1 MKLSKVPI
9 ALKMTMEESYRVVA
23 PLTADIVA
31 FVDWVLSL
39 GVAEFRS

>member
-1 MKLSKVPI
+1 
-9 ALKMTMEESYRVVA
+9 MTMEESYRVVA